1 MEEYVGFFRW
11 RMPRKKSTLILNG
24 MAAKFHGLKMV
35 FFTPEGIDMEN
46 DKVTGVT
53 VRENELKEIT
63 VRIPRIINNSPYKHD
78 GGVIHDYL
86 EKHAHLM
93 YKPFGGKMKEYRHF
107 QKEGTLKDILIP
119 STRIKNIEHVRRFLE
134 DNNKA
139 VFKPLYGD
147 KGKRIF
153 SLELSDHDY
162 IFEDGIKSYKISDF
176 KEFYRDNIRKKRL
189 LMTKYIHSKT
199 SKEHPFDI
207 RITSEKNNKGKW
219 IVSQQ
224 YARIGLNDSLTSNLA
239 TGGATVSY
247 GKFVKG
253 EYGKEMRTY
262 INEQRKRIIRH
273 LPAVV
278 EKMVDFEIN
287 SIGADLGIDSDG
299 KVYMFEIN
307 SYPGISRVVGQ
318 SAIYRAGYMSYYL
331 NNLVKEKVTM

>member
-1 MEEYVGFFRW
+1 MGEYVGFFRW

-46 DKVTGVT
+46 DKVSGVT
-53 VRENELKEIT
+53 LRENELKEIT

-78 GGVIHDYL
+78 GGFIHNYL
-86 EKHAHLM
+86 DKHAHLM
-93 YKPFGGKMKEYRHF
+93 YKPFGGKMREYRHF
-107 QKEGTLKDILIP
+107 QQEGTLKDILIP
-119 STRIKNIEHVRRFLE
+119 STRIKNIDHVRDFLNN
-134 DNNKA
+134 NNKA

-153 SLELSDHDY
+153 SLEKDNGGY
-162 IFEDGIKSYKISDF
+162 IYDDGIDTYTIDDF
-176 KEFYRDNIRKKRL
+176 KLFYGKCIRGQRL

-207 RITSEKNNKGKW
+207 RITFEKNDKGRW

-224 YARIGLNDSLTSNLA
+224 YARIGLNDSLTSNLS

-253 EYGKEMRTY
+253 EYGKEKREY
-262 INEQRKRIIRH
+262 INKQRKRIIRH
-273 LPAVV
+273 LPEVV

-299 KVYMFEIN
+299 KIYLFEVN

-331 NNLVKEKVTM
+331 KNIVGSKVIL

>member
-78 GGVIHDYL
+78 GGFIHNYL

-107 QKEGTLKDILIP
+107 QQEGTLKDILIP
-119 STRIKNIEHVRRFLE
+119 STRIRNIDHVRDFLE

-153 SLELSDHDY
+153 SLELRNHNY

-207 RITSEKNNKGKW
+207 RITFEKNNKGKW

-253 EYGKEMRTY
+253 EYGKEKRTY